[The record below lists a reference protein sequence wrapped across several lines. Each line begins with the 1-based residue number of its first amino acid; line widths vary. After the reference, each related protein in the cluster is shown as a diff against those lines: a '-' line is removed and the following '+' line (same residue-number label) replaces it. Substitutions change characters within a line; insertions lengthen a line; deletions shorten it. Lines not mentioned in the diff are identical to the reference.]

1 MLVSKGNKCVRILDN
16 ELDNCIASALVNI
29 ISGLV
34 EFNNKYGSNNVINK
48 IDVET
53 AASIIVNRDIANEIE
68 EMVPNLVVEEEEEMK
83 LMDDPQ
89 IFETIDEA
97 DEDLEQEVIGYDD
110 DDFAQLSDDE
120 SPAPNPVPTK
130 FKVNKIIIGTM
141 DTTKQRTNI
150 QDLFTAM
157 DDIKHVE
164 DIENIML
171 SAIETIKNLRMSA
184 VLKNN
189 RINFFATQR

>member
-1 MLVSKGNKCVRILDN
+1 MIYFMIEFSKEKGIQNIRAIIAKVEMLVSKGNKCVRILDN

-120 SPAPNPVPTK
+120 SPAPNTWSQPK
-130 FKVNKIIIGTM
+130 
-141 DTTKQRTNI
+141 
-150 QDLFTAM
+150 
-157 DDIKHVE
+157 
-164 DIENIML
+164 
-171 SAIETIKNLRMSA
+171 
-184 VLKNN
+184 LK
-189 RINFFATQR
+189 